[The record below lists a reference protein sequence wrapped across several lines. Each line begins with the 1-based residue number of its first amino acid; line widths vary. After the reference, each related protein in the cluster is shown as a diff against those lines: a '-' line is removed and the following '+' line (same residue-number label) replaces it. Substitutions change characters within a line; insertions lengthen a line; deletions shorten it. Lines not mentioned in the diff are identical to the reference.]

1 MLAKPSFQTK
11 LLLKHT
17 SILLLIY
24 VRYHHDLFSY
34 CYATLINPQYEIM
47 KRKHNNRRRQVHYRQ
62 STNFDKMTMEN
73 VTCYNIT
80 QPLDHFNAGSNNF
93 TFDQRYCIYD
103 YNKSNHNKHKANGTI
118 SNPPIFF
125 YTGNE
130 SPIDEYVNNT
140 GLIWELGFK
149 FSALIVFAE
158 HRFEGTSLPLD
169 YFDYLSYSDKSDAN
183 GCFTY
188 LTTTQALADY
198 AQLITF
204 LNPHYESPV
213 ITFGGSYG
221 GMLSAWMRLKYGS
234 IVAGSIASSAPIWG
248 LPKALLGLNHN
259 IDNGEIMDR
268 ASYVVGQALLKNN
281 ISKGQIQ
288 QQHQHGNFCYDN
300 LFATW
305 PLISYFG
312 KSDTGRKIL
321 SDQFRLCSPLKDEN
335 DVVSLLQWA
344 QSPWFDLAEGDYP
357 YPSSYIP
364 YALGEG
370 LHNLPAWPLQEACH
384 GSSGLNH
391 DFGIT
396 IDGNRTSLNLDI
408 RYGQNSNDSLNLHI
422 DWDLVSRR
430 DKSSNYVQKDE
441 DLMLS
446 MEVASELFSSV
457 REAVSIW
464 FNVTKSLNCFDVVPA
479 INDES
484 QASYETQHTIEN
496 LNLQGSITR
505 RQKATKKDVSQVCQ
519 EKIRNET
526 VWTPLVCNDN
536 INLIMTYAR
545 GMGRDFY
552 WPPSHTKSQRQYQS
566 TIENRTA
573 VEQKYTEEIC
583 SDPDSIFGFP
593 DKSKFDPYSSF
604 LDSYYGGTRIGRV
617 SNIIFSNG
625 LLDPWSG
632 AGVYFPSKIENQSN
646 QISNCQINDHNN
658 NVIEYDC
665 EMVQN
670 ITRDGSVI
678 ALLLDLGGHHL
689 DLMYSAKEDPPCATV
704 SRLIEEQHIIKWIDE
719 WNEGLQCSY
728 GTCSMS

>member
-1 MLAKPSFQTK
+1 
-11 LLLKHT
+11 
-17 SILLLIY
+17 
-24 VRYHHDLFSY
+24 
-34 CYATLINPQYEIM
+34 
-47 KRKHNNRRRQVHYRQ
+47 
-62 STNFDKMTMEN
+62 MTMEN
-73 VTCYNIT
+73 VTCYHIT

-103 YNKSNHNKHKANGTI
+103 YNDSMNKNKNKANDKI

-140 GLIWELGFK
+140 GLMWELGYK

-169 YFDYLSYSDKSDAN
+169 YFDYISLSDKSDTN

-198 AQLITF
+198 AQLISF
-204 LNPHYESPV
+204 LNPNYERAV

-221 GMLSAWMRLKYGS
+221 GMLSSWMRMKYGS

-248 LPKALLGLNHN
+248 LPKALLGLNNN
-259 IDNGEIMDR
+259 IDNGKIMDR
-268 ASYVVGQALLKNN
+268 ASYVVGQALLKKFSN
-281 ISKGQIQ
+281 GQIQ
-288 QQHQHGNFCYDN
+288 QHHGNFCYDN

-305 PLISYFG
+305 PLVSYFG
-312 KSDTGRKIL
+312 QSNTGRTIL
-321 SDQFRLCSPLKDEN
+321 SDQFRLCSPIKDEN
-335 DVVSLLQWA
+335 DVVSLLNWL

-384 GSSGLNH
+384 GSSGLNR
-391 DFGIT
+391 DFGIF
-396 IDGNRTSLNLDI
+396 IGGNRTELNLDI
-408 RYGQNSNDSLNLHI
+408 QYGQNPNDSLNLHV
-422 DWDLVSRR
+422 DWDTVNRK
-430 DKSSNYVQKDE
+430 DKSSHYLLDDE
-441 DLMLS
+441 DLMISL
-446 MEVASELFSSV
+446 EVASELFSSV

-479 INDES
+479 INDKS
-484 QASYETQHTIEN
+484 QASHEWQRTSDN
-496 LNLQGSITR
+496 LNLHGSISR
-505 RQKATKKDVSQVCQ
+505 RGKATNKDVSTICQ
-519 EKIRNET
+519 EKIINET

-536 INLIMTYAR
+536 INLIMTNAR

-552 WPPSHTKSQRQYQS
+552 WPPSHTKSERQYQS
-566 TIENRTA
+566 TLKNRTA
-573 VEQKYTEEIC
+573 IEQMYTDQIC
-583 SDPDSIFGFP
+583 SDPNGVFGFP
-593 DKSKFDPYSSF
+593 DKSKFDPYSTF
-604 LDSYYGGTRIGRV
+604 LDSYYGGIRIGRL

-632 AGVYFPSKIENQSN
+632 AGVYFPSKIGNQYS
-646 QISNCQINDHNN
+646 QPSNCQINDHDD

-665 EMVQN
+665 KMVQN
-670 ITRDGSVI
+670 ITRDGSVV

-689 DLMYSAKEDPPCATV
+689 DLMYSAKEDPPCATI
-704 SRLIEEQHIIKWIDE
+704 SRLIEQQHIVKWIDE
-719 WNEGLQCSY
+719 WNQGLQCSDS
-728 GTCSMS
+728 TCLNTTT